1 VAASTE
7 PVVVAGVDG
16 SPSGDAALDWAVAE
30 ARLRDLPLRIVHA
43 HAGDA
48 GSEEQG
54 RELLRRAAER
64 AEPVPG
70 IEAVLSADA
79 PVPALLAASR
89 SAVLVAL
96 GVRGVHGTR
105 HARLGTVAT
114 TLTRRAGCPVVVT
127 REPENTSS
135 GDRVVVGVDAAT
147 GSAQALDFAL
157 DEADR
162 RGLELTVLAVD
173 AGDGEPG
180 RGPEAVRSALA
191 ACERHPAV
199 RVTPVV
205 EEALSVTR
213 VLVEHGRQAA
223 LLVVGARPETDVAA
237 TTSVSSAVLLH
248 ATCTVA
254 VVRDR

>member
-7 PVVVAGVDG
+7 PVVVAGLDG
-16 SPSGDAALDWAVAE
+16 SPSGDAALDWAVTE
-30 ARLRDLPLRIVHA
+30 ARLRAVPLRIVHA
-43 HAGDA
+43 STGDA

-64 AEPVPG
+64 AAEAPG
-70 IEAVLSADA
+70 VQAVLSTDA

-89 SAVLVAL
+89 GAVLVAL
-96 GVRGVHGTR
+96 GVRGVHGIR

-114 TLTRRAGCPVVVT
+114 TLTRRAHCPVVVT

-147 GSAQALDFAL
+147 GSPQALDFAL
-157 DEADR
+157 DEAAR
-162 RGLELTVLAVD
+162 RGLALTVLAVD
-173 AGDGEPG
+173 VGDGEPG

-191 ACERHPAV
+191 ACARYPAV
-199 RVTPVV
+199 RVTSLV

-213 VLVEHGRQAA
+213 VLVEHGRQAT
-223 LLVVGARPETDVAA
+223 LLVVGARPEADVAG
-237 TTSVSSAVLLH
+237 TMSVSSAVLLH